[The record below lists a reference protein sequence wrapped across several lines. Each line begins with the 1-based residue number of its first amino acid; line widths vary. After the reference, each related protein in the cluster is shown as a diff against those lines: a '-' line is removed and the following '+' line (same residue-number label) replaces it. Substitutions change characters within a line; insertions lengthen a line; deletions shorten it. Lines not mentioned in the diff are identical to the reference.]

1 MLAGLRNGDI
11 HLRPLDGGEG
21 KVIMSSHNDGEV
33 WGLAIK
39 DGKILTSGDD
49 NQVIVWDPE
58 KRMKESGAV
67 VSETEGPQKRGGA
80 STLSSK
86 PPNQQ
91 SRCVAAGT
99 DFIAIS
105 GNDGQVYIR
114 ANGDYSTN
122 VATLTD
128 AKEWNEVMAFSPDQ
142 SMLAVGSHDNNI
154 YIYNTSDWSLKGT
167 CKGHSSYIMAIDFC
181 THNNY
186 LRSNCGAYELL
197 FFTMNDCQQDPSGR
211 SNTTPVV
218 WATSTVKF
226 GWNVEGIYPKGAD
239 GTHINGVAGSSDG
252 QLLACGDDYGLVTL
266 FRDPARM
273 GAKPRSYRGHS
284 EHVVRTLFSAD
295 DTYLWSIGGYDQT
308 LMQWKKC

>member
-11 HLRPLDGGEG
+11 WLRPLDGGEG

-58 KRMKESGAV
+58 KRMKESAAV

-91 SRCVAAGT
+91 SRSVAAGT
-99 DFIAIS
+99 DFIAIA
-105 GNDGQVYIR
+105 GNDGSVYIR
-114 ANGDYSTN
+114 GNGDYSAN

-167 CKGHSSYIMAIDFC
+167 CKGHSSYIMALDFC

-186 LRSNCGAYELL
+186 LRTNCGAYELL
-197 FFTMNDCQQDPSGR
+197 FFTMNDCQ
-211 SNTTPVV
+211 
-218 WATSTVKF
+218 
-226 GWNVEGIYPKGAD
+226 
-239 GTHINGVAGSSDG
+239 
-252 QLLACGDDYGLVTL
+252 
-266 FRDPARM
+266 
-273 GAKPRSYRGHS
+273 
-284 EHVVRTLFSAD
+284 
-295 DTYLWSIGGYDQT
+295 
-308 LMQWKKC
+308 

>member
-99 DFIAIS
+99 DFIAIA
-105 GNDGQVYIR
+105 GNDGSVYIR
-114 ANGDYSTN
+114 GNGDYSAN

-128 AKEWNEVMAFSPDQ
+128 SKEWIEVMAFSPDQ

-167 CKGHSSYIMAIDFC
+167 CKGHSSYIMALDFC

-197 FFTMNDCQQDPSGR
+197 FFTMNDCQ
-211 SNTTPVV
+211 
-218 WATSTVKF
+218 
-226 GWNVEGIYPKGAD
+226 
-239 GTHINGVAGSSDG
+239 
-252 QLLACGDDYGLVTL
+252 
-266 FRDPARM
+266 
-273 GAKPRSYRGHS
+273 
-284 EHVVRTLFSAD
+284 
-295 DTYLWSIGGYDQT
+295 
-308 LMQWKKC
+308 